1 MFFSYLDIRNNFWSI
16 RKTNINIMFSPT
28 LMPKWS
34 KFLMTCKL
42 ETCDVFFLFCL
53 QWYTVVSFCLL
64 FNNQISRAGNYYP
77 FILELIVTDLFT
89 QRVKKRKKKIN
100 PNPQTSVFILKKN
113 KLFFFFFLERDRK
126 KRKKR
131 KKETIANK
139 CFVIHNCML
148 FIVMVV
154 IIQLYVVSPV
164 SSCLCILWVSFCLFL
179 LWLF

>member
-16 RKTNINIMFSPT
+16 RKTNIRVLFSPT

-42 ETCDVFFLFCL
+42 ETCNVFFLFCL
-53 QWYTVVSFCLL
+53 QWYKVVSFFVL

-89 QRVKKRKKKIN
+89 QRVKKRKKKNQSKPIN
-100 PNPQTSVFILKKN
+100 QCFYFEEKQT
-113 KLFFFFFLERDRK
+113 FFFFSWKGQEK
-126 KRKKR
+126 KKE

-154 IIQLYVVSPV
+154 IIQLYVVSTV

>member
-16 RKTNINIMFSPT
+16 RKTNIRVLFSPT

-42 ETCDVFFLFCL
+42 ETCNVFFLFCL
-53 QWYTVVSFCLL
+53 QWYKVVSFFVL

-89 QRVKKRKKKIN
+89 QRVKKRKKKNQSKPIN
-100 PNPQTSVFILKKN
+100 QCFYFEEKQT
-113 KLFFFFFLERDRK
+113 FFFSWKGQEK
-126 KRKKR
+126 KKE